1 MNKNGK
7 VSADAF
13 TDCAGMGCTYLNL
26 LSGIGVKQRI
36 NKRVEFVLLQ
46 RHLVQF
52 ITQQAIYLLAS
63 LKHNKI
69 PVGEFVIIKGQNI
82 YFFCMKLQT

>member
-1 MNKNGK
+1 MNKNAK

-13 TDCAGMGCTYLNL
+13 TDCAGMGCRYLNL
-26 LSGIGVKQRI
+26 LSWIGVKQRI

-52 ITQQAIYLLAS
+52 ITQQAIYLLAN

-69 PVGEFVIIKGQNI
+69 PVGEFFVIKGQNI
-82 YFFCMKLQT
+82 YFFV

>member
-1 MNKNGK
+1 MNKNAK

-13 TDCAGMGCTYLNL
+13 TDCAGMGCRYLNL
-26 LSGIGVKQRI
+26 LSWIGVKQ
-36 NKRVEFVLLQ
+36 RVEFVLLQ

-52 ITQQAIYLLAS
+52 ITQQAIYFLAN

-69 PVGEFVIIKGQNI
+69 PVGEFFVIKGQNI
-82 YFFCMKLQT
+82 YFFV